1 MKIAYLIKKK
11 QLYSDSAVTGLLERL
26 SESGMQVYDILQGL
40 APDTDMLLSFGGD
53 GTFLSAANLVC
64 REGIPI
70 LGVNLGRLGFLS
82 EYDVTQVHEALSEGK
97 YGIVERSL
105 LEARVDGEMPSG
117 FSPYALN
124 EVVVRR
130 QGTGTLGIEA
140 SIDSEPLPTYWA
152 DGMLVSTGQYGLF
165 VERGWPDMQ
174 SGAGCVHIGPDS
186 SAQSQSSSAA
196 AFEGRTDKYL
206 RARQKRCRFGSVFG

>member
-82 EYDVTQVHEALSEGK
+82 EYDVTQVHEAREF
-97 YGIVERSL
+97 
-105 LEARVDGEMPSG
+105 D
-117 FSPYALN
+117 
-124 EVVVRR
+124 
-130 QGTGTLGIEA
+130 
-140 SIDSEPLPTYWA
+140 SIIL
-152 DGMLVSTGQYGLF
+152 
-165 VERGWPDMQ
+165 
-174 SGAGCVHIGPDS
+174 
-186 SAQSQSSSAA
+186 
-196 AFEGRTDKYL
+196 
-206 RARQKRCRFGSVFG
+206 